1 MESTDGRRLVPP
13 GLITAVLA
21 ISLAAIFFKKAQPTH
36 PLASAGI
43 RLAIAAV
50 LLSPFTLRAA
60 RAGRLPPR
68 IVRAGLLAGLL
79 YGVHFGAWVASL
91 ELTTIAASV
100 TLVTITPLFLAI
112 AGVITGTDRPSGAVW
127 LALGVAVVGIT
138 IIGGTDLGTSRDAL
152 IGDALA
158 CLGSIAIAGY
168 LLLARR
174 LGKDLDV
181 LALTG
186 IVTLDLKV
194 FSLHPFAQGDA
205 DLYASFHVARPDS
218 RHYNFSSMSAGLST
232 DVLRFGSAALCPRR
246 PCTLSLGVL
255 GYKNASFSI
264 VSNQDYIN
272 HGSLVQH
279 TTVCKAIVAA
289 AKVLTGQTPKL
300 DCGFFS
306 SANRGK

>member
-1 MESTDGRRLVPP
+1 
-13 GLITAVLA
+13 
-21 ISLAAIFFKKAQPTH
+21 
-36 PLASAGI
+36 
-43 RLAIAAV
+43 
-50 LLSPFTLRAA
+50 
-60 RAGRLPPR
+60 
-68 IVRAGLLAGLL
+68 VRAGLLAGLL

-181 LALTG
+181 LAFTG
-186 IVTLDLKV
+186 IATAVGAIALLGTGAAAGVDLRPA
-194 FSLHPFAQGDA
+194 SLEALGYLA
-205 DLYASFHVARPDS
+205 L
-218 RHYNFSSMSAGLST
+218 
-232 DVLRFGSAALCPRR
+232 AALIPQMIGHSLLTWALRHTS
-246 PCTLSLGVL
+246 PTVVGLATVGEPVGSTILGVL
-255 GYKNASFSI
+255 ILAEIPSGMTVLGCCITLCAVILALAAGASE
-264 VSNQDYIN
+264 
-272 HGSLVQH
+272 GSR
-279 TTVCKAIVAA
+279 ARA
-289 AKVLTGQTPKL
+289 G
-300 DCGFFS
+300 
-306 SANRGK
+306 RGALEEAGSTDAS